1 MTAVP
6 ADRAGLDRERVLGE
20 LIGML
25 AVVTGEDQRW
35 AARVTAASR
44 LEGDLRLESVEL
56 AALGERLRQAYGDSV
71 DLAAFVAELDIYQIV
86 GLTVGDL
93 VAYVCASPAGSPAE
107 MRGMRGMRGMRA

>member
-1 MTAVP
+1 MTAEP
-6 ADRAGLDRERVLGE
+6 TRSGPTGAGPTYAGPDRERVLGD

-25 AVVTGEDQRW
+25 MDVTGEDQRW

-56 AALGERLRQAYGDSV
+56 AALGELLSQAYGDRV
-71 DLAAFVAELDIYQIV
+71 DLAAYVAELDIYQII

-93 VAYVCASPAGSPAE
+93 AAYVCASPAASSAGLP
-107 MRGMRGMRGMRA
+107 